1 VSYLQLWARAQ
12 KGTTSEFPRGTAQMP
27 AMRVPLETLGIELVH
42 SHETGNFRIARLW
55 PHGPAAA
62 SGQLGEGDTLLCVQ
76 GVSVNGLPMHVVQS
90 ILDGNAEHSGRG
102 ILARHSGSVTVIAQR
117 AGGGGVFV
125 VSLTRRA
132 LDPEDG
138 AAAAASAGAG
148 GQADGGQ
155 RTDDLDSASTDSL
168 YLLDGPMESQ

>member
-1 VSYLQLWARAQ
+1 
-12 KGTTSEFPRGTAQMP
+12 MP
-27 AMRVPLETLGIELVH
+27 AMGVPRETLGIELVH

-138 AAAAASAGAG
+138 AA
-148 GQADGGQ
+148 GQDDGGQ
-155 RTDDLDSASTDSL
+155 RADDLDSASTDSL